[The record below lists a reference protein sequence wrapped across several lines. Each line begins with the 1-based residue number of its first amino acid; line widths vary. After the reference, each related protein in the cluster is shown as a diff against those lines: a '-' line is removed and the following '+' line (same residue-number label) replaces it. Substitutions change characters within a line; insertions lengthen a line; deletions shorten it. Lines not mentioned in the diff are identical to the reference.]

1 MKMNLKKQK
10 EHNEKYIGQK
20 LEVLFEEREKEYIKG
35 HTTNYIVVKTKTDKQ
50 IENTIQTV
58 RIIGEENLELI
69 GEHISGQ

>member
-1 MKMNLKKQK
+1 MSFHL
-10 EHNEKYIGQK
+10 
-20 LEVLFEEREKEYIKG
+20 
-35 HTTNYIVVKTKTDKQ
+35 YIVVKTKTDKQ

>member
-1 MKMNLKKQK
+1 MDKIRSVVWGKR
-10 EHNEKYIGQK
+10 
-20 LEVLFEEREKEYIKG
+20 ERIHKRTY
-35 HTTNYIVVKTKTDKQ
+35 NQLYCSKTKTDKQ